1 MNFSFVRAAAL
12 AVAAAGTLL
21 ADFSHT
27 QTTKIAGSGMMK
39 VAGMFSRSLREP
51 MVSTVHLKGDRMA
64 AISRENATI
73 VDLGKGTITNV
84 DFGRKTYSVSTFE
97 EMRQA
102 MEKMS
107 REAQNR
113 VRESDAKMDV
123 KVSVSETG
131 ATRDISGVHAREV
144 LLTMDLSAAGTG
156 DQNRDASASMIME
169 MRMWMARDVPG
180 YAEFARFQAEAA
192 KKYAGVFGGAGIGQM
207 NPFAAMSPDSQ
218 KSWQKLME
226 ESKKLEGIPVL
237 QVVTTR
243 LAGDASGAGA
253 QQTPRPTAGE
263 AVGGALGGSL
273 GRGLGG
279 MLSRKKKD
287 QEPQAQTQTPPEPQ
301 AKPGVLMEMT
311 TETSNFSAAPVD
323 ASKFEVPGGFKEVE
337 SEFRKMLKK

>member
-1 MNFSFVRAAAL
+1 MIFKVPTVAVLALSCAAP
-12 AVAAAGTLL
+12 LL
-21 ADFSHT
+21 ADFSQT
-27 QTTKIAGSGMMK
+27 QTTKIAGSGMMR

-51 MVSTVHLKGDRMA
+51 MVSNVFIQGDRMA
-64 AISRENATI
+64 TLSKDNAMI
-73 VDLGKGTITNV
+73 VDLGKGTITSV

-107 REAQNR
+107 QDMQNR
-113 VRESDAKMDV
+113 GRQSEAKMDV

-131 ATRDISGVHAREV
+131 ATRNISGIDTREV
-144 LLTMDLSAAGTG
+144 LLTMDMSAAGAG

-169 MRMWMARDVPG
+169 MRMWMARAVPG
-180 YAEFARFQAEAA
+180 YAEYARFQAEAG
-192 KKYAGVFGGAGIGQM
+192 KKYAGMFGGAGQM
-207 NPFAAMSPDSQ
+207 NPFAAMNPDSQ

-237 QVVTTR
+237 QVVTMR

-253 QQTPRPTAGE
+253 QPAQRPSSGE
-263 AVGGALGGSL
+263 SVGGALGGSL

-287 QEPQAQTQTPPEPQ
+287 QEPQAQTQTPPESQPQ
-301 AKPGVLMEMT
+301 PGVLMEMT
-311 TETSNFSAAPVD
+311 TESSNFSTAPVEAARFD
-323 ASKFEVPGGFKEVE
+323 IPAGFKEVE
-337 SEFRKMLKK
+337 SEFRKILKR

>member
-1 MNFSFVRAAAL
+1 MNHRIL
-12 AVAAAGTLL
+12 GAVALVFAASAPLL
-21 ADFSHT
+21 ADFSQT

-39 VAGMFSRSLREP
+39 VAGMFSRSMREP
-51 MVSTVHLKGDRMA
+51 MVSNVYIKGNRMA
-64 AISRENATI
+64 TVSKDTAMI
-73 VDLGKGTITNV
+73 VDLDKGAITNV

-107 REAQNR
+107 REMQNR
-113 VRESDAKMDV
+113 GRQSDAKMDV

-131 ATRDISGVHAREV
+131 ATRNISGVNTREV
-144 LLTMDLSAAGTG
+144 LMTMDLSAAGAG

-169 MRMWMARDVPG
+169 MRMWMAKDVPG
-180 YAEFARFQAEAA
+180 YQEYARFQAEAG
-192 KKYAGVFGGAGIGQM
+192 KKYAGTFGGAGQM
-207 NPFAAMSPDSQ
+207 NPFAAMNPDSQ

-243 LAGDASGAGA
+243 LAGDASGADA
-253 QQTPRPTAGE
+253 QPAQRPSTGE
-263 AVGGALGGSL
+263 SVGGALGGSL

-287 QEPQAQTQTPPEPQ
+287 QEPQAQTQTPPESQPQ
-301 AKPGVLMEMT
+301 PGVLMEMT
-311 TETSNFSAAPVD
+311 TESSNFSTAPVD
-323 ASKFEVPGGFKEVE
+323 AASFEIPAGFKEVE
-337 SEFRKMLKK
+337 SEFRKMLKR